1 MSVRTFPR
9 PGVTVRTTRPRRR
22 GTRRAVRRTVQL
34 FIPSLVQRAIPEL
47 YKVYPIMKSAC
58 FPAMALAAGLAFPCL
73 AAVASTQDAEPRW
86 TAGLGVVVNSNP
98 YRGADDDVEATAI
111 PYIAYENDWLS
122 VSPEGAAVAFY
133 RGEAFRLEALVAPRW
148 QFAEPG
154 DVSGLED
161 IERDIAVDGGFRV
174 SAASGPVTVSLAYLA
189 DLSGKHEGQEATLSV
204 AAETALTSRFAIS
217 AEAGACWRDSDLGT
231 YMYGIYADEVR
242 PGRAAYSADDS
253 VAPFMAAMGRYAL
266 TERVAIVGAIEV
278 EAIPDTGRDSPII
291 DADARYGAFLGLM
304 VRF

>member
-73 AAVASTQDAEPRW
+73 AAVASAQDAEPRW

-154 DVSGLED
+154 DVNPTMEN
-161 IERDIAVDGGFRV
+161 VDVALVIGANDV
-174 SAASGPVTVSLAYLA
+174 TNPVAKTDPS
-189 DLSGKHEGQEATLSV
+189 
-204 AAETALTSRFAIS
+204 
-217 AEAGACWRDSDLGT
+217 
-231 YMYGIYADEVR
+231 
-242 PGRAAYSADDS
+242 
-253 VAPFMAAMGRYAL
+253 
-266 TERVAIVGAIEV
+266 
-278 EAIPDTGRDSPII
+278 SPIAGMPI
-291 DADARYGAFLGLM
+291 LDVEKAGTVLFVKRSLSPGYAGVDNPLFYNDGTMMLFGDAKKMTEEIVQALD
-304 VRF
+304 

>member
-1 MSVRTFPR
+1 
-9 PGVTVRTTRPRRR
+9 
-22 GTRRAVRRTVQL
+22 
-34 FIPSLVQRAIPEL
+34 
-47 YKVYPIMKSAC
+47 MKSAF
-58 FPAMALAAGLAFPCL
+58 FPAVALAAGLGLSCL
-73 AAVASTQDAEPRW
+73 SATAAIAAQSDEPRW

-98 YRGADDDVEATAI
+98 YRGADDDVEVTAI
-111 PYIAYENDWLS
+111 PYIAYETDWLS
-122 VSPEGAAVAFY
+122 VSPEGAAVALY

-154 DVSGLED
+154 DVAGLED

-189 DLSGKHEGQEATLSV
+189 DLSGKHEGQEVTLSV
-204 AAETALTSRFAIS
+204 EAETALTPRFAIS
-217 AEAGACWRDSDLGT
+217 AEAGAYWRDSDLGT

-242 PGRAAYSADDS
+242 PGRAAYTADDS